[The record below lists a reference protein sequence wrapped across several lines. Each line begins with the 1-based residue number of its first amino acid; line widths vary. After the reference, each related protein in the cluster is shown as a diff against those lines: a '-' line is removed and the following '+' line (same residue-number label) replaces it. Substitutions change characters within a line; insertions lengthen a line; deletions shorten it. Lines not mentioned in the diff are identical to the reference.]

1 MVVPM
6 SDPMLIARGAAD
18 ISILPEMMNRHGL
31 IAGATGTGKTVT
43 LRVLVEGLSRMGV
56 PSFLADIKGDLSGIA
71 LAGGGNPKIEERISK
86 LGLNDFSY
94 SGFPVVFRD
103 LFGENGHPVRTT
115 VSEMGPLLL
124 SRILNLNET
133 QAGVLS
139 IIFRVA
145 DDAGL
150 ALLDMKDLRA
160 MVANVAERAAEIR
173 TTYGNVSAAS
183 TGAIQRALLELEE
196 QGAGKFFGE
205 PALVITDMIRTENGK
220 GLINLF
226 SAEKLIHSPKLYST
240 FLLWLLSEL
249 YETMPEAGDLEKPKF
264 VFFFDEA
271 HLLFKDAPRALEE
284 KIVQIVRLIRSK
296 GVGVYFIT
304 QSPSDIPEDVL
315 GQLGNKVQHALRA
328 TTPNEE
334 KAVKTAARSFRQNP
348 AFDTQK
354 AISELGIGEA
364 LVSVLDAQGS
374 PTPVERVFIIPPS
387 SRLIPLTREE
397 RGKIMKDSQDAGKY
411 DTPVDR
417 QSAYEIL
424 AERARRETEE
434 NNEKEPETR
443 STRESVRKA
452 PAKSRRTQKKDEP
465 MEIMG
470 DIAVSVARSV
480 GTQVGRSLVR
490 GLLGSLGGSKRR

>member
-1 MVVPM
+1 
-6 SDPMLIARGAAD
+6 MLIARGATD
-18 ISILPEMMNRHGL
+18 IHILPDMMNRHGL

-71 LAGGGNPKIEERISK
+71 LAGGGNPKIEDRISK
-86 LGLNDFSY
+86 LGLQDFTY
-94 SGFPVVFRD
+94 SGYPVVFRD
-103 LFGENGHPVRTT
+103 LFGVNGHPVRTT

-160 MVANVAERAAEIR
+160 MVVNVAEHAADVR
-173 TTYGNVSAAS
+173 TTYGNVSTAS
-183 TGAIQRALLELEE
+183 TGAIQRALLALEE
-196 QGAGKFFGE
+196 QGAEQFFGE

-226 SAEKLIHSPKLYST
+226 AAEKLIQSPKLYST

-271 HLLFKDAPRALEE
+271 HLLFKDAPKALEE

-296 GVGVYFIT
+296 GVGIYFIT

-334 KAVKTAARSFRQNP
+334 KAVKAAARSFRQNP

-374 PTPVERVFIIPPS
+374 PTPVERAFIIPPS
-387 SRLIPLTREE
+387 SRLIPLTGEE
-397 RGKIMKDSQDAGKY
+397 RGKIMKESPDAGKY
-411 DTPVDR
+411 DTLVDR

-434 NNEKEPETR
+434 TKETEPQTL
-443 STRESVRKA
+443 STRE
-452 PAKSRRTQKKDEP
+452 PAQKTSARSRRTQKKDEP
-465 MEIMG
+465 MEIVG

-490 GLLGSLGGSKRR
+490 GLLGSLGGTKRR